1 MSVRSLAHLMRR
13 SGVFYFR
20 RAVPEPFR
28 DIVGRR
34 EVCLSLRTRDATTA
48 RLLCRLCS
56 NLFEQLMEVVEGMPE
71 LGKDKVDAMIRG
83 YFEGLLSKAKET
95 VFLTPQDPALDPE
108 FEATLAEEERQRLQ
122 AELAKCKFDK
132 TTLIEAQEL
141 AGTGES
147 TPHNVPADEFR
158 ALCNGVLR
166 ARIEQRRIYAA
177 MLRGAYDAARKIIDR
192 IESNLTG
199 AVGRRYPSG
208 NAAGLRQRPNL
219 GFRPA
224 DGSGAKAS
232 GRSDAAGEPA
242 AAGLGCGR

>member
-20 RAVPEPFR
+20 RAIPEPFR

-122 AELAKCKFDK
+122 AELAKGKFDK

-166 ARIEQRRIYAA
+166 ARIEQRRIYAGIVR
-177 MLRGAYDAARKIIDR
+177 LNRL
-192 IESNLTG
+192 E
-199 AVGRRYPSG
+199 
-208 NAAGLRQRPNL
+208 L
-219 GFRPA
+219 GIKVP
-224 DGSGAKAS
+224 
-232 GRSDAAGEPA
+232 
-242 AAGLGCGR
+242 